1 MKTCPKCHKIY
12 EDSQNF
18 CSECGTLLVLTP
30 VSQALRGNGNDGEK
44 PEETAAP
51 TQENNGGKGTQELGN
66 GQQGNNWQQ
75 YQQQQ
80 PYQSQQTQQNPY
92 GPGNNASFG
101 ARFQANIPDAN
112 TWKPMYFSFEGRLSR
127 GTYVCRWL
135 ILLLSAVVIGLISGI
150 ISFLAPLGMVA
161 LIALAV
167 SQISL
172 AVRRLHDRG
181 HSGLWLLVCVVPA
194 LNLLMFIY
202 LLFAQG
208 QPGQNEYG
216 MEE

>member
-18 CSECGTLLVLTP
+18 CSECGTQLVLTP
-30 VSQALRGNGNDGEK
+30 VSQALREGE
-44 PEETAAP
+44 
-51 TQENNGGKGTQELGN
+51 NGGKQQEGTTAPAQDPTSTGEGAQEQGN
-66 GQQGNNWQQ
+66 SQPGNNNWQQ

-80 PYQSQQTQQNPY
+80 QYQYQQNPY
-92 GPGNNASFG
+92 GPGNNPSFG
-101 ARFQANIPDAN
+101 ARLQANIPDAN
-112 TWKPMYFSFEGRLSR
+112 TWKPMYFSFEGRMSR

-135 ILLLSAVVIGLISGI
+135 ILLLSAVVIGLICGI
-150 ISFLAPLGMVA
+150 VTFLAPLGLVA

-194 LNLLMFIY
+194 LNLLMFVY

>member
-18 CSECGTLLVLTP
+18 CSECGTQLVLTP
-30 VSQALRGNGNDGEK
+30 VSQALRGNGNDGEQ

-51 TQENNGGKGTQELGN
+51 TQENNGGQGPQEPGS

-80 PYQSQQTQQNPY
+80 PYQSQQNPY

-101 ARFQANIPDAN
+101 ARFQANIPDAD

-208 QPGQNEYG
+208 QPGQHEYG
-216 MEE
+216 REE

>member
-18 CSECGTLLVLTP
+18 CSECGTQLVLTP
-30 VSQALRGNGNDGEK
+30 VSQALRETGNDGEK
-44 PEETAAP
+44 PEETEAP
-51 TQENNGGKGTQELGN
+51 TQENNGGQGTQEPGSD
-66 GQQGNNWQQ
+66 QQGNNWQQ

-80 PYQSQQTQQNPY
+80 PYQSQQNPY

-101 ARFQANIPDAN
+101 ARFQANIPDAD

-216 MEE
+216 REE

>member
-18 CSECGTLLVLTP
+18 CSECGTQLVLTP

-127 GTYVCRWL
+127 GTYVYRWL

>member
-12 EDSQNF
+12 GDSQNF
-18 CSECGTLLVLTP
+18 CSECGTQLVLTP
-30 VSQALRGNGNDGEK
+30 VSQALREGE
-44 PEETAAP
+44 
-51 TQENNGGKGTQELGN
+51 NGGKQQEGTTAPVQDPTSTGEGAQEQGN
-66 GQQGNNWQQ
+66 SQPGNNNWQQ

-80 PYQSQQTQQNPY
+80 QYQYQQNPY
-92 GPGNNASFG
+92 GPGNNPSFG
-101 ARFQANIPDAN
+101 ARLQANIPDAN
-112 TWKPMYFSFEGRLSR
+112 TWKPMYFSFEGRMSR

-135 ILLLSAVVIGLISGI
+135 ILLLSAVVIGLICGI
-150 ISFLAPLGMVA
+150 VTFLAPLGLVA

-194 LNLLMFIY
+194 LNLLMFVY

>member
-12 EDSQNF
+12 EDSQKF
-18 CSECGTLLVLTP
+18 CSECGTQLVLTP
-30 VSQALRGNGNDGEK
+30 VSQALRGGG
-44 PEETAAP
+44 
-51 TQENNGGKGTQELGN
+51 NGGNQQEGTQEQGN
-66 GQQGNNWQQ
+66 SQPGNNWQQ

-80 PYQSQQTQQNPY
+80 QYQYQQNQY
-92 GPGNNASFG
+92 GPGNNPSFG

-112 TWKPMYFSFEGRLSR
+112 TWKPMYFSFEGRMSR

-135 ILLLSAVVIGLISGI
+135 ILLLSAVVIGLICGV
-150 ISFLAPLGMVA
+150 ISFLAPLGLVA

-194 LNLLMFIY
+194 LNLLMFVY

>member
-12 EDSQNF
+12 EDSQKF
-18 CSECGTLLVLTP
+18 CSECGTQLVLTP
-30 VSQALRGNGNDGEK
+30 VSQALQGGGNGGNQQEGTGTPVQDQSTGE
-44 PEETAAP
+44 
-51 TQENNGGKGTQELGN
+51 GTQEQGN
-66 GQQGNNWQQ
+66 SQPGNNWQQ

-80 PYQSQQTQQNPY
+80 QYQYQQNPY
-92 GPGNNASFG
+92 GPGNNPSFG

-112 TWKPMYFSFEGRLSR
+112 TWKPMYFSFEGRMSR

-135 ILLLSAVVIGLISGI
+135 ILLLSAVVIGLICGV
-150 ISFLAPLGMVA
+150 ISFLAPLGLVA

-194 LNLLMFIY
+194 LNLLMFVY